1 VSQPTNK
8 QDVLAVTTQRDA
20 IGAMIRK
27 AQEPPCAPP
36 KKPPV
41 SVPTRQRSTS
51 PSTEAP
57 TPDSASAPSVAAQ
70 NSGPLTQTPAREA
83 EEPHAHTEG
92 NPAIQDDKSTADD
105 PPSWVQQ
112 ASLSEL
118 LLWRLGI
125 PVDRERIERER
136 HQTEDGID
144 LKPPIT
150 TRKVADAIAHL
161 SLQVMRGELDATS
174 AKTSLYALQTLLT
187 ALRLQIIEDKKPKD
201 ARKKP
206 RTTRRKT
213 SNAKRQR

>member
-8 QDVLAVTTQRDA
+8 QDVLAVATQRDA

-27 AQEPPCAPP
+27 AQEPPPP
-36 KKPPV
+36 KKPP
-41 SVPTRQRSTS
+41 
-51 PSTEAP
+51 
-57 TPDSASAPSVAAQ
+57 ASIPERPQPPCGMGA
-70 NSGPLTQTPAREA
+70 PARECQDTKPDPA
-83 EEPHAHTEG
+83 EQHTPTVEDSA
-92 NPAIQDDKSTADD
+92 PDTEKSAADD

-136 HQTEDGID
+136 HQTEGGID

-201 ARKKP
+201 VRKKP

-213 SNAKRQR
+213 RNAKRQR